1 MAASDPTPTAGE
13 DRPRLTPIPGW
24 AALLAALA
32 LTALIGDALSRL
44 SSTPSRLARPAAP
57 PSPVEPAGPE
67 PAAPE
72 PTPEAEPFGWDSV
85 RRPLPATPVS

>member
-1 MAASDPTPTAGE
+1 MAASDPTPTAG
-13 DRPRLTPIPGW
+13 DARPRLTPIPGW

-32 LTALIGDALSRL
+32 LTALIGGGLSRL
-44 SSTPSRLARPAAP
+44 SSAPSRPARPAAP
-57 PSPVEPAGPE
+57 PSPTE